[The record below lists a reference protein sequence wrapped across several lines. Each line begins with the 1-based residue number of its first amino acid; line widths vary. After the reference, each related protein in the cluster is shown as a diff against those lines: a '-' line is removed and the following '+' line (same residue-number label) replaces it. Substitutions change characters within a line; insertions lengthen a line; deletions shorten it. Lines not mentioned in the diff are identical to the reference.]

1 MLDQKQIAKAKNM
14 MSSAKSLPHL
24 LPVERW
30 NSRAR
35 SDIWSGAR
43 RRNECDNLLGV
54 YYLRLE
60 GALATP
66 SLPSLGCT
74 YGGGDAETTTAN
86 AAAVYSV
93 TPSLPLVVALVVV
106 RGRFMIQGMGMLP
119 AEWRD
124 GGGQR
129 TAGRGR
135 GYYDKATLT
144 LSVLEDSRW
153 PSVPVHL

>member
-1 MLDQKQIAKAKNM
+1 MLDQKQIA

-24 LPVERW
+24 LPVERG

-35 SDIWSGAR
+35 SDIWSGSR

-74 YGGGDAETTTAN
+74 DGGDDAETTT
-86 AAAVYSV
+86 AAVYSV
-93 TPSLPLVVALVVV
+93 TPSLPLVAV

-124 GGGQR
+124 GGRGGQR
-129 TAGRGR
+129 GAGGR
-135 GYYDKATLT
+135 GYYDEATLT
-144 LSVLEDSRW
+144 LSLCT
-153 PSVPVHL
+153 